1 MAVSSKIGRSVAPP
15 ACLLHC
21 PANGHP
27 GASVLPQ
34 FSDIMLALFVL
45 VPVHRTLCAVSAAIS
60 KPWLR
65 ALEVC
70 TMQVTN
76 TDLGPATLGMV
87 WRGEGR
93 HAVLGR

>member
-1 MAVSSKIGRSVAPP
+1 
-15 ACLLHC
+15 
-21 PANGHP
+21 
-27 GASVLPQ
+27 
-34 FSDIMLALFVL
+34 MLALFVL

-70 TMQVTN
+70 TMQVTK

-87 WRGEGR
+87 LPTMPGR
-93 HAVLGR
+93 VCLRSALRTTDVKPPDV